1 MAKFLKIYKK
11 AEKLFEKQHFFRL
24 FLFIAKFEGRFYK
37 KLQKLDDKYILYV
50 KNDEKMQKTNI

>member
-1 MAKFLKIYKK
+1 MKSSIFFAFFYLLQNLKGN
-11 AEKLFEKQHFFRL
+11 
-24 FLFIAKFEGRFYK
+24 FIK